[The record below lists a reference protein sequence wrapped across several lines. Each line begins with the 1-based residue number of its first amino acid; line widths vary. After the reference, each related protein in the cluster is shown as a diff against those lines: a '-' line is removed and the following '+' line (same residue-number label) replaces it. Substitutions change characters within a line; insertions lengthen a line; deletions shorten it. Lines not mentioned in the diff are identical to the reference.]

1 MIVFPFNCFLKPQE
15 QNKYPVNVVD
25 FKAELYERLTGRSL
39 TYRVIEEML
48 YENQSGTMINT
59 ADKYFAMSDQER
71 NVSVMRALN
80 THMELDYG
88 EAWTGAIDHSMF
100 KTVELETST
109 GPAKEKMHIADYIRI
124 ESITATTSG
133 DIVV

>member
-25 FKAELYERLTGRSL
+25 FKAELYEHLTGRPL
-39 TYRVIEEML
+39 TYRAIEEML
-48 YENQSGTMINT
+48 YENQSGTMINA
-59 ADKYFAMSDQER
+59 ADNFFAMSDQER
-71 NVSVMRALN
+71 NVSVMKALN

-100 KTVELETST
+100 KIVESETT
-109 GPAKEKMHIADYIRI
+109 TEPAKKKIHIADYIQI
-124 ESITATTSG
+124 ESITATT
-133 DIVV
+133 